1 MSELIGELDEGGSSL
16 RIPEDWVAAE
26 RARSYEQG
34 NGSVV
39 AALMVCALSGATVG
53 CAIGFVLG
61 WLLTEF
67 LASPVPSSVR

>member
-1 MSELIGELDEGGSSL
+1 MSELIGELDEGGSPL

-26 RARSYEQG
+26 RARSYEHE

-53 CAIGFVLG
+53 GLIGFALA
-61 WLLTEF
+61 WLLT
-67 LASPVPSSVR
+67 